1 MDADQE
7 IPQCPLQSQHPAT
20 GVLWYEKPQSEE
32 PKSSE
37 CGAEGDAS
45 PYLTKPY
52 TEWGLVSRTH
62 SELLRANQAVQS
74 GLSEGPMA
82 DAFRKNDGLAPS
94 GQSARGHDGRDEAK
108 GYWGDVGYS
117 NRKGAL
123 IGGPAHA
130 NNLSASTSGH
140 RQTWCSFEGCS
151 GEAGTC
157 HTDRTEDIH

>member
-20 GVLWYEKPQSEE
+20 GVLWHEKPQSEE

-94 GQSARGHDGRDEAK
+94 GQSAGRDDGGDEIER
-108 GYWGDVGYS
+108 YWRYARDCHREGSTFRRAAYFD
-117 NRKGAL
+117 NW
-123 IGGPAHA
+123 
-130 NNLSASTSGH
+130 ASGIKET
-140 RQTWCSFEGCS
+140 
-151 GEAGTC
+151 
-157 HTDRTEDIH
+157 